1 MGRKAQLGDMNVT
14 VVKQGRKS
22 LMLETS
28 RDGDRVVYIR
38 LLSADGQAVAFFGP
52 ETAALPGG
60 AQTFELSP
68 LGAYNTAEVIVAR
81 DRDTKSYAFVL
92 TAG

>member
-1 MGRKAQLGDMNVT
+1 MSIT
-14 VVKQGRKS
+14 IVKLGRKS
-22 LMLETS
+22 LTLETS
-28 RDGDRVVYIR
+28 RDGDSVVYIR
-38 LLSADGQAVAFFGP
+38 LLNADGQAVAFFGP
-52 ETAALPGG
+52 QTAALPGG

-68 LGAYNTAEVIVAR
+68 LGAYATAEVIVAR